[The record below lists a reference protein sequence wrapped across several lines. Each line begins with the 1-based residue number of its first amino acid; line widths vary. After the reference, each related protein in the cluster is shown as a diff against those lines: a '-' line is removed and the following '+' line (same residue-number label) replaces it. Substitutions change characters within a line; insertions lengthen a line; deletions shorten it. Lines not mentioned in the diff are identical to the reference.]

1 VNRSIVDLI
10 ENNINAYVS
19 TLIDELQY
27 HTDKEYDEYTVMEF
41 LTLYRIQRLFEL
53 NLISK
58 KECDSLIELFEMRQ
72 KLLEE
77 LVKEQ
82 YKNLIN
88 LMREFNNEPVL
99 EEASN
104 DKIDSLREQ
113 ISGIDC
119 IFKKY
124 HLDQSINLLKIIDF
138 CIKGEHYEK
147 QDIEELKKFYI
158 RTKKKE

>member
-1 VNRSIVDLI
+1 MNRSIFDLI

-19 TLIDELQY
+19 IPIDELQY

-58 KECDSLIELFEMRQ
+58 KECDSLIELFGMKQ

-77 LVKEQ
+77 LFKEQ
-82 YKNLIN
+82 YEKLIN
-88 LMREFNNEPVL
+88 YIREFNNEPVL
-99 EEASN
+99 EETTD
-104 DKIDSLREQ
+104 DKINCLREQ

>member
-1 VNRSIVDLI
+1 MNRSIVDLI